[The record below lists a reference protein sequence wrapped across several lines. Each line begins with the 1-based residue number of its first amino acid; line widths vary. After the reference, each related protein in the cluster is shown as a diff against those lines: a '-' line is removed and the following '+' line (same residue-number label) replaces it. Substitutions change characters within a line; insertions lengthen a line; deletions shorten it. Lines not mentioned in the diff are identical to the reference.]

1 MDVSLGLTEY
11 GVLLGLSRYWY
22 YLQQKENEQK
32 IFVNKTR
39 ITNVSSKSNIADL
52 AFKVDTTTFM
62 ISLSYYIVFFVCYWI
77 VLY

>member
-32 IFVNKTR
+32 IFVKKAN
-39 ITNVSSKSNIADL
+39 NSPKSNFTEL